1 MILKPQTSF
10 TKLVFFAPMYWYN
23 ISEHFT
29 VGASFQVCLVY
40 MRGKKKNVPMKLQKG
55 GGGVYYFFRNFFFIQ
70 DNYIKAL
77 SKHNYSRLKPV
88 SVNRLKVHE
97 F

>member
-55 GGGVYYFFRNFFFIQ
+55 GGEFTIFLETFFLFKITT
-70 DNYIKAL
+70 
-77 SKHNYSRLKPV
+77 LKRW
-88 SVNRLKVHE
+88 VNTIILG
-97 F
+97 